1 MAAAKYVR
9 KDMEN
14 FPAQV
19 KKFISDSEVQLR
31 LDCRKKQCGRSN
43 CTKKKKCFKRR
54 KAIHDN
60 MESFY
65 ILVKCVNAKK
75 DKKAQSKKQEKN
87 PKGSEPRAVGAAGD
101 STRPPPAN
109 KK

>member
-1 MAAAKYVR
+1 
-9 KDMEN
+9 
-14 FPAQV
+14 
-19 KKFISDSEVQLR
+19 
-31 LDCRKKQCGRSN
+31 
-43 CTKKKKCFKRR
+43 
-54 KAIHDN
+54 

-87 PKGSEPRAVGAAGD
+87 PKGLEPRAVGAAGD